1 MHACNNNGNDN
12 MGGMSAQQRNIALAD
27 AGTSHQHTGNE
38 NAPRGELAE
47 DTRGESAE
55 DSNTEADG

>member
-1 MHACNNNGNDN
+1 